1 MFCIKPEIKKFIFI
15 FFMLVLLMKNLIDQP
30 YLTDIGKENFESGEA
45 FLVIALFFTF
55 LTHS

>member
-1 MFCIKPEIKKFIFI
+1 
-15 FFMLVLLMKNLIDQP
+15 MLVLLMKNLIDQP
-30 YLTDIGKENFESGEA
+30 YLTDIGKENFESDEA

>member
-1 MFCIKPEIKKFIFI
+1 
-15 FFMLVLLMKNLIDQP
+15 MLVLLMKNLIDQP
-30 YLTDIGKENFESGEA
+30 YYLTDIGEENFESGEA